1 MIHLEHIA
9 DLRVTVA
16 DPIEIGPTPAG
27 QRRVIPITGGE
38 VKGPRLQGRVLS
50 AGADYQLI
58 RNDGVAELEAKY
70 VIETHDHARIYVM
83 NRGLR
88 HGPADAMR
96 KLQRGEPV
104 DPALIYFRSTP
115 QFETAVAEYSWLA
128 RHVFVAE
135 GVRHPDYV
143 LLSIYQ
149 VM

>member
-1 MIHLEHIA
+1 MMHLEHIA

-16 DPIEIGPTPAG
+16 DPIEIGSTPAG

-38 VKGPRLQGRVLS
+38 VKGPRLQGRVLP
-50 AGADYQLI
+50 AGADFQLI

-70 VIETHDHARIYVM
+70 VIQTHDNARIYVT

-96 KLQRGEPV
+96 KLQRGEAV
-104 DPALIYFRSTP
+104 DPALIYFRSSP
-115 QFETAVAEYSWLA
+115 QFETAAAEYNWLTK
-128 RHVFVAE
+128 HVFVAE
-135 GVRHPDYV
+135 GARHPDYV
-143 LLSIYQ
+143 LLSVYQ